1 MTHLEAL
8 TNAVKST
15 KLEGLKINENCN
27 TDKRKTVKKF
37 FLTLHGTLISP
48 TLNYD
53 NMNHFILGFSKA
65 KKILMGIN

>member
-15 KLEGLKINENCN
+15 NLEGLKVHEKYNE
-27 TDKRKTVKKF
+27 DKRRTVKKF
-37 FLTLHGTLISP
+37 YLTLHHTTLSP
-48 TLNYD
+48 ILNYD

-65 KKILMGIN
+65 KKVLINF

>member
-15 KLEGLKINENCN
+15 DVAGLKVYENYSE
-27 TDKRKTVKKF
+27 DKRKTVKKF
-37 FLTLHGTLISP
+37 FLTLNGISISP
-48 TLNYD
+48 ILNYD

-65 KKILMGIN
+65 KKVLINF